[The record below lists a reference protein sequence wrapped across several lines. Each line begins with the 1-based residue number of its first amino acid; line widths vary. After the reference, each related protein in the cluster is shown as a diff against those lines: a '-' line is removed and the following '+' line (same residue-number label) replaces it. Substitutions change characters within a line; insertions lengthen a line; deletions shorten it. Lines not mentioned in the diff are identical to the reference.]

1 MLAAVVLAV
10 ARSLPAA
17 THAVGPGQP
26 LTAIGQ
32 VPWESLLPGDTVLI
46 HGRAEPYKEKFVL
59 CRAGT
64 ADAPITVR
72 GVPGADG
79 QLPVIDGADATT
91 RTNLSY
97 WGDVRS
103 VIKIGG
109 ARIPA
114 DTMPRHIVLEN
125 LDIRGARPPHTFTS
139 AAGKTL
145 GYTRNAAAITV
156 EKAEHLTI
164 RNCRLHDSGNGLF
177 VSSND
182 ERASR
187 DLLVEG
193 CHIFDNG
200 IERSGLE
207 HNVYTA
213 GIGMVFQY
221 NRFGQLRAGCP
232 GNNFKDRSAGL
243 VFRYNWVE
251 GGNKGLDLVDA
262 QDSQLIRQDPR
273 YRETF
278 VYGNV
283 LLKLPRDGHSFI
295 AQYGGDGNKL
305 SQFRKGTLHF
315 FNNTIVYYRGGSTI
329 LLRISS
335 NEEHC
340 EFRNNLVWTAA
351 PGKRVSLLE
360 RKGTVDLSH
369 NWFKPGWKPMPGKN
383 PPGVVR
389 DDGTSVT
396 GNAPG
401 WADFATQDFRLTA
414 GSPCR
419 DAGLP
424 QPKPAATRQ
433 YVRHQSSEPRPED
446 GKPDIGAFEFVPA
459 K

>member
-1 MLAAVVLAV
+1 MLAATVLA
-10 ARSLPAA
+10 AAISLPAA
-17 THAVGPGQP
+17 TYNVGPGQP
-26 LTAIGQ
+26 LTAVGQ
-32 VPWESLLPGDTVLI
+32 VPWEALQPGDTVLI
-46 HGRAEPYKEKFVL
+46 HGRPEPYREKFVL
-59 CRAGT
+59 CRAGR

-79 QLPVIDGADATT
+79 QLPVIDGDGAIT

-114 DTMPRHIVLEN
+114 DTMPQYLVLEN
-125 LDIRGARPPHTFTS
+125 LDVRGARPPHMFTG
-139 AAGKTL
+139 ADGKPRN
-145 GYTRNAAAITV
+145 YVKNAAAITV

-200 IERSGLE
+200 IEGSGLE

-213 GIGMVFQY
+213 ASGTVFQY
-221 NRFGQLRAGCP
+221 NRLGPLRAGCP

-243 VFRYNWVE
+243 EFRYNWVE

-262 QDSQLIRQDPR
+262 QDSKLIRADPR
-273 YRETF
+273 YRDTW

-295 AQYGGDGNKL
+295 AHYGGDGDKL
-305 SQFRKGTLHF
+305 SQYRKGTLHF
-315 FNNTIVYYRGGSTI
+315 FNNTIVYYRGGATI
-329 LLRISS
+329 LLRLSS
-335 NEEHC
+335 NQERC
-340 EFRNNLVWTAA
+340 EFRNNLVWTTV
-351 PGKRVSLLE
+351 PGKRVVVLE
-360 RKGTVDLSH
+360 NKGTVELSH
-369 NWFKPGWKPMPGKN
+369 NWFKPDWKPVPGKN
-383 PPGVVR
+383 PPGVVH

-396 GNAPG
+396 GNVPG
-401 WADFATQDFRLTA
+401 FVDFANQDFHLTA
-414 GSPCR
+414 DSPCQ

-424 QPKPAATRQ
+424 LPQPAATRQ
-433 YVRHQSSEPRPED
+433 YVRHQSGEPRPAE
-446 GKPDIGAFEFVPA
+446 GRPDIGAFEFAPG